1 MRSVVRAL
9 LLAACARAVLGK
21 RAGDSGVADLTPAT
35 FDARTS
41 AGEWLVAFT
50 APWCGHCKAAK
61 PALREAAKELRGVV
75 SFGSVD
81 ATRHRAL
88 AARFAIGHYPTFFFI
103 SANGT
108 GSCSNKQQRRRILAC
123 SLLIPL
129 LMPRSSSHTRRCAR
143 GDVSAQLRRRGDGS
157 LRLRRLA
164 C

>member
-1 MRSVVRAL
+1 MRSLARALL
-9 LLAACARAVLGK
+9 LLAACACAALGK

-88 AARFAIGHYPTFFFI
+88 AARFAISHYPTFFFI
-103 SANGT
+103 STNGT
-108 GSCSNKQQRRRILAC
+108 GA
-123 SLLIPL
+123 
-129 LMPRSSSHTRRCAR
+129 
-143 GDVSAQLRRRGDGS
+143 
-157 LRLRRLA
+157 
-164 C
+164 

>member
-1 MRSVVRAL
+1 MRSVICAL
-9 LLAACARAVLGK
+9 LLAACARAALGK
-21 RAGDSGVADLTPAT
+21 RAGDSGGVADLTPAT

-108 GSCSNKQQRRRILAC
+108 GARLQWRHTAALKYSNCIA
-123 SLLIPL
+123 
-129 LMPRSSSHTRRCAR
+129 
-143 GDVSAQLRRRGDGS
+143 
-157 LRLRRLA
+157 
-164 C
+164 